1 MEHADMPL
9 ELRLA
14 AVIHLLSSSA
24 LRGHLRGAT
33 SNKLVELLERRL
45 DNMAFRAGFAPTIP
59 TGQRNTNRPPDP
71 SSRWRRRAFPA

>member
-24 LRGHLRGAT
+24 LRG
-33 SNKLVELLERRL
+33 VQQ
-45 DNMAFRAGFAPTIP
+45 D
-59 TGQRNTNRPPDP
+59 
-71 SSRWRRRAFPA
+71 